1 MGGRTTA
8 VETARGPIPADDLGR
23 VLAHEHVFVLSPEIL
38 QNYPEAWGD
47 EDERVADAIRRLTDL
62 KKAGI
67 DTIVDPTALGLG
79 RYIPRVARIAQQ
91 IELNIV
97 VATGLYTFDVVPPF
111 FRGRL
116 PGTGPE
122 GSDPMVDMFVR
133 DIVKGIG
140 DTGIKAGVIKCA
152 TDIPGVTK
160 DVERV
165 LRACAQAH
173 RKTGVP
179 LTTHTNAATKRGL
192 EQQRIFKEEGIDL
205 ERVVIGHCGD
215 TDELDYLLEVMSYG
229 SILGMDRFGLDGYLT
244 TEKRVATVAEL
255 CKRGHADQMVLSH
268 DCSCFLDWIPGEL
281 PPAHAPNWN
290 FLHISKDVL
299 PMLRAAGVTEAQI
312 DEMLIQTPKRFLTH
326 TGPY

>member
-1 MGGRTTA
+1 
-8 VETARGPIPADDLGR
+8 
-23 VLAHEHVFVLSPEIL
+23 
-38 QNYPEAWGD
+38 
-47 EDERVADAIRRLTDL
+47 
-62 KKAGI
+62 
-67 DTIVDPTALGLG
+67 
-79 RYIPRVARIAQQ
+79 
-91 IELNIV
+91 
-97 VATGLYTFDVVPPF
+97 
-111 FRGRL
+111 
-116 PGTGPE
+116 
-122 GSDPMVDMFVR
+122 MVDMFVR

-179 LTTHTNAATKRGL
+179 LTTHTNAATRRGL
-192 EQQRIFKEEGIDL
+192 EQQRIFKEEGVDL

-281 PPAHAPNWN
+281 PLAHVTQLELPAHLEGCAA
-290 FLHISKDVL
+290 D
-299 PMLRAAGVTEAQI
+299 AAGGWRHRGPNRRDAHPDAEALPDPHRPLLTGRQQAHDGVTQAQMSHPPVNSR
-312 DEMLIQTPKRFLTH
+312 DFPTPSC
-326 TGPY
+326 

>member
-1 MGGRTTA
+1 MEGRTTT

-38 QNYPEAWGD
+38 QNYPEVWGD
-47 EDERVADAIRRLTDL
+47 EDERVNDAIRRLTEL
-62 KKAGI
+62 KQAGI
-67 DTIVDPTALGLG
+67 DTIIDPTALGLG
-79 RYIPRVARIAQQ
+79 RYVPRVARIAQQ
-91 IELNIV
+91 LELNIV
-97 VATGLYTFDVVPPF
+97 VATGLYTFDVVPHF
-111 FRGRL
+111 FGARL
-116 PGTGPE
+116 PGTGPD
-122 GSDPMVDMFVR
+122 GSDPMVNMFVQ
-133 DIVKGIG
+133 DIVEGIG
-140 DTGIKAGVIKCA
+140 GSGVKAGVIKCA

-165 LRACAQAH
+165 LRACAQTH

-179 LTTHTNAATKRGL
+179 LTTHTNAAMKRGL
-192 EQQRIFKEEGIDL
+192 EQQRIFKEEGVDL

-215 TDELDYLLEVMSYG
+215 TDDLDYLLEVMSYG
-229 SILGMDRFGLDGYLT
+229 SILGMDRFGIDALLT

-255 CKRGHADQMVLSH
+255 CKQGHADQMVLSH

-281 PPAHAPNWN
+281 PPAQMPNWTY
-290 FLHISKDVL
+290 LHISKDVL
-299 PMLRAAGVTEAQI
+299 PMLRAAGVTETQI